1 MMYIFEGIDHSGK
14 DTVINL
20 LQEARVRLGFKKL
33 PIFNGL
39 NVYDKSEFSVVHEF
53 IRDREEWQKAISFEV
68 MNFVAQTKVDVIIN
82 RFTWS
87 EIVYSRVIRGKQP
100 SEFYTEYMLR
110 RLSSKIAKVIYVNAP
125 VSEIEKRLTETKRYK
140 SKEIREN
147 IRGLAQEYLELLKEY
162 GDTTIVDS
170 TWDLLEDEGQQSS
183 LALSIFEDIKE
194 KLKV

>member
-1 MMYIFEGIDHSGK
+1 MYIFEGIDHSGK

-125 VSEIEKRLTETKRYK
+125 VSEIEKRLAETKRYK

>member
-1 MMYIFEGIDHSGK
+1 MYIFEGIDHSGK